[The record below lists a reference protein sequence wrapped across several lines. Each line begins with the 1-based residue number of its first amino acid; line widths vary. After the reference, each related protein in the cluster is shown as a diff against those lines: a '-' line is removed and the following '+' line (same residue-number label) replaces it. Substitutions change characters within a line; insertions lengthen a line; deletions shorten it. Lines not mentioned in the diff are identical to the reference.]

1 MIKMKNENENWGA
14 RIERGIIDE
23 ADGGRYRVKSLSRDG
38 VKTPWIEPLQ
48 NEPTILAPETHDA
61 NGNTEQET
69 IRMQYI
75 PHEYKKGD
83 KVYFFVFPDGRGSIL
98 GRFE

>member
-1 MIKMKNENENWGA
+1 MKNENENWGA

-23 ADGGRYRVKSLSRDG
+23 ADGGRYRVKSLCRDG

-48 NEPTILAPETHDA
+48 NEPTITVPVTYDA
-61 NGNTEQET
+61 GGKTEQGT
-69 IRMQYI
+69 IRMQYT
-75 PHEYKKGD
+75 PPEYEKGD
-83 KVYFFVFPDGRGSIL
+83 KVYFFIFPDGKGSIL